1 MRLLMPTGAAVAGLI
16 LTGLLLLPATA
27 RGQPFDAFATPE
39 FQVNTHVR
47 ADQRIPSI
55 AGDASGNTVVV
66 WQSRNQDGQSWGV
79 HGQRLNALGQQLGA
93 EFRINVFNQGAQD
106 GQHVQMLPDG
116 RFVVAWNGL
125 TRSSPRLQIQ
135 MRRFAANGQPM
146 AGDISLGDSPDRPQI
161 LPRLG
166 LLGDGALV
174 ASWDGSRVFG
184 DTFDIVT
191 RYFSVGDEALT
202 PSIQTNQFDQTAQR
216 HSDLAVDGR
225 GRHVVA
231 WQSSGQD
238 GDAWGVFARC
248 LEFRGGGGDEFM
260 INETTEGSQARPR
273 VAMVADGRFAIA
285 WQDNRGQ
292 SSFAYQRVMVRL
304 YDADCQPLS
313 GEIQVN
319 QFDEGIQDLPEI
331 SVDGDYGLIVVW
343 QSFPPEF
350 EQQGVYGRRLHLDG
364 RFLGD
369 EFRISQEIEAYQDF
383 PVVQGLPDGGFM
395 VAWETSGQDGS
406 GFGIYARRF
415 FGPGPARLELR
426 RGGGQAVTVGE
437 VFPELLEVQVLDQW
451 GVPQAGRQVRFSAS
465 NSGASAAFGDSG
477 GVFDGTSDAEGR
489 VAVQATAGPVAGQHA
504 VRVDVPDTD
513 LVVFITL
520 QNLAG
525 AAGLEPLPVPLAG
538 WPLRLLL
545 IVLVLVAV
553 SLRFSRNGS

>member
-1 MRLLMPTGAAVAGLI
+1 MPTGAALAGLI
-16 LTGLLLLPATA
+16 MVGLMLLTATA
-27 RGQPFDAFATPE
+27 LAQPFDAFATPE

-55 AGDASGNTVVV
+55 AGDAFGNTVIV
-66 WQSRNQDGQSWGV
+66 WQSRNQDGPSWGV
-79 HGQRLNALGQQLGA
+79 HGQRLDGLGHRLGP

-116 RFVVAWNGL
+116 RFVVAWNGP
-125 TRSSPRLQIQ
+125 TRTTPRLQIQ

-146 AGDISLGDSPDRPQI
+146 AGDVLLSESPDRPQI

-166 LLGDGALV
+166 LLGDGAV
-174 ASWDGSRVFG
+174 IASWDGSRVFG

-191 RYFSVGDEALT
+191 RYFSAGDEALT
-202 PSIQTNQFDQTAQR
+202 PMIQTNQFDQTAQR
-216 HSDLAVDGR
+216 QSDLAVDAR

-238 GDAWGVFARC
+238 GEAWGVFARC
-248 LEFRGGGGDEFM
+248 LEFRGGGGDEFLV
-260 INETTEGSQARPR
+260 NQTTQGSQARPR
-273 VAMVADGRFAIA
+273 VAMADDGRFAIA
-285 WQDNRGQ
+285 WQDSRGH
-292 SSFAYQRVMVRL
+292 SSFTYQRVMVRL
-304 YDADCQPLS
+304 YAADCQPLTD
-313 GEIQVN
+313 EFQIN

-331 SVDGDYGLIVVW
+331 SLDGDDVLIVVW

-350 EQQGVYGRRLHLDG
+350 ELQGVYGRRLGLDG
-364 RFLGD
+364 GFLGD
-369 EFRISQEIEAYQDF
+369 EFRISQEIVAYQDF

-395 VAWETSGQDGS
+395 ATWETSGQDGS

-426 RGGGQAVTVGE
+426 GGGGQAVAVGE

-451 GVPQAGRQVRFSAS
+451 GVPQVGRQVRFLAS
-465 NSGASAAFGDSG
+465 TSGANALLGDSG
-477 GVFDGTSDAEGR
+477 LVFEGTSDAEGR
-489 VAVQATAGPVAGQHA
+489 VAVSATAGLVPGQHA
-504 VRVDVPDTD
+504 VRVEVPDTD

-525 AAGLEPLPVPLAG
+525 TPEFEPLPVPLGG
-538 WPLRLLL
+538 WPLKLLL
-545 IVLVLVAV
+545 IGLLLVAV
-553 SLRFSRNGS
+553 SLHFWRHGS